1 MPGGSA
7 VASGNELIDQLIYI
21 TVVPPAVITTATST
35 VGAVTV
41 PGLVIGDL
49 ISWNQIGNTTGSVL
63 LTVANM
69 YVSAANTL
77 SVTWTTEGAT
87 VNNAT
92 AQAFLLEVVRPTI
105 VPYTAL
111 PNGIY

>member
-7 VASGNELIDQLIYI
+7 VAGGNELFDILIYVQI
-21 TVVPPAVITTATST
+21 TPPATVTTATT
-35 VGAVTV
+35 TTTTTTIN
-41 PGLVIGDL
+41 GLVVGDL
-49 ISWNQIGNTTGSVL
+49 ISWNQLNSLNALLSV
-63 LTVANM
+63 TNM

-77 SVTWTTEGAT
+77 TSTWSTEGAT
-87 VNNAT
+87 VNGAAALN
-92 AQAFLLEVVRPTI
+92 FLLEVVRANI

>member
-21 TVVPPAVITTATST
+21 TVTPSATITTAVITAQ
-35 VGAVTV
+35 AVTV

-49 ISWNQIGNTTGSVL
+49 ISWNMLTSTSTLLSV
-63 LTVANM
+63 TNM

-77 SVTWTTEGAT
+77 TINWSTEGAT
-87 VNNAT
+87 ISNAA
-92 AQAFLLEVVRPTI
+92 AQNFLLEVVRPNI